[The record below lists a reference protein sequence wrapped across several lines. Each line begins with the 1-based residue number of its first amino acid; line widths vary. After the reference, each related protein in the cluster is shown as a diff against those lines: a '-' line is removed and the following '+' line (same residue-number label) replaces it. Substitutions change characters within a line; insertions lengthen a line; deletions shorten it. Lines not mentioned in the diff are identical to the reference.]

1 MVLQQISYY
10 SSNVLRPKMPPK
22 FSLFYNLLMHVGPID
37 KNFNIANGDVD
48 FL

>member
-10 SSNVLRPKMPPK
+10 SSNVLRPMPR
-22 FSLFYNLLMHVGPID
+22 SLFYNLLMHVGPID